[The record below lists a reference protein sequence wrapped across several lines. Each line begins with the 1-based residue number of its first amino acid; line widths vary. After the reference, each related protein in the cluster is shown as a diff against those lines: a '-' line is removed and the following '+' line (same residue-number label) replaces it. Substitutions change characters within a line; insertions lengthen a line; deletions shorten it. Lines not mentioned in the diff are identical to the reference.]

1 MEGEGEGEKKE
12 KKGAR
17 GGGAAPRP
25 GRGEEGPVVDG
36 KMTWIIDFVGF
47 SLFNQPP
54 WKTSKETLDILQ
66 SHYPERLANALLYDP
81 PFIFRAFWAAI
92 KPFIDPKT
100 KKKVVSMPAH
110 AAPEVWPKYV
120 ARSQRE
126 AQLGGDMADDFD
138 AADSA
143 RTMVAL
149 EKAGE
154 GAAAWPRGLVL
165 PDDVYI

>member
-1 MEGEGEGEKKE
+1 M
-12 KKGAR
+12 
-17 GGGAAPRP
+17 
-25 GRGEEGPVVDG
+25 VDG